1 MLPSLTFGFE
11 IVIAILV
18 VLWVLCVRPEYG
30 LFLYGLALGFPDVAI
45 PLGTTINIRLDDGL
59 MLFFL
64 FRSVLW
70 MPAPLAEGQRKV
82 LGWQAVL
89 LSVCFFSAVYKYA
102 GGAPPEAYVTVKMIG
117 CAAIILVLPR
127 LVQSERRLRFLIVGL
142 LCGGMALAIQIV
154 EHLGANSADY
164 SKNFQ
169 VYKSAAAFTTWN
181 PNTIG
186 QAAMLVVFAAG
197 LGWIVFPGSRAARI
211 FWPCFAVGF
220 SLIPAMMFVRGTSLS
235 IAAGFVLFLCL
246 SRRWKWVLLFLAV
259 CLALVF
265 YLRTANRILADGA
278 FNVDLTTGEGLSDR
292 YARWGSAIQAIESKP
307 FLGQGFGQEW
317 SYLQNAGSE
326 GRAHDAYLTVWIEL
340 GLGGLLL
347 FLATIVQFFRAGW
360 SLYGNPRYR
369 MQGALI
375 VSLIFALVLDSFG
388 LSTLYWEKLP
398 TIALSLA
405 VVVVG
410 LCERMD
416 QEIDAREFHTPS
428 YELFRQHSQ
437 FHFAAEKIRSR
448 SQWN

>member
-1 MLPSLTFGFE
+1 MFQSLTFDFE
-11 IVIAILV
+11 LV
-18 VLWVLCVRPEYG
+18 MTVLIVLWVLCIKPEYG

-45 PLGTTINIRLDDGL
+45 PLGTTINLRMDDCL
-59 MLFFL
+59 MIFFL
-64 FRSVLW
+64 LRSVLW
-70 MPAPLAEGQRKV
+70 TPAPLTAGQRKV
-82 LGWQAVL
+82 LGWQAL
-89 LSVCFFSAVYKYA
+89 LFSICISSAVFNFA
-102 GGAPPEAYVTVKMIG
+102 SGAPPEAYVTAKMIG

-142 LCGGMALAIQIV
+142 LCGGVALAIQIAQ
-154 EHLGANSADY
+154 HLGANSTEA

-169 VYKSAAAFTTWN
+169 VYKAVASFTTWN

-197 LGWIVFPGSRAARI
+197 VGWIVFPGSRVGRI
-211 FWPCFAVGF
+211 FWPCFAAGF
-220 SLIPAMMFVRGTSLS
+220 ALIPALMFVRGTSLS

-246 SRRWKWVLLFLAV
+246 SHRWKWVLLFLSV
-259 CLALVF
+259 CLCAVL
-265 YLRTANRILADGA
+265 YMRTANRGLTDSA
-278 FNVDLTTGEGLSDR
+278 FNVDLSTGEGLSDR
-292 YARWGSAIQAIESKP
+292 YARWDAAIQGIERKP

-360 SLYGNPRYR
+360 LLYGNPRFR

-375 VSLIFALVLDSFG
+375 LALIFSLSIDSLA

-398 TIALSLA
+398 SIALSLA
-405 VVVVG
+405 IVVLG

-416 QEIDAREFHTPS
+416 QGFALREVQTLAFEP
-428 YELFRQHSQ
+428 FAQHS
-437 FHFAAEKIRSR
+437 
-448 SQWN
+448 